1 MESSSF
7 MWLFLAAAVASYCL
21 TAAVRRLALRH
32 GLMDQPNRRSS
43 HTRPTPRGG
52 GLAIVI
58 VFTVALAS
66 GWLWLDLISGNL
78 TVALLAGS
86 ILVATIGYLDDR
98 NDLSAAV
105 RLTVHFVAISVAFS
119 VTGGLSMP
127 NGVLATFAWQV
138 MAGLACL
145 WFLNLFNFMDGIDGI
160 AAMEAIFIS
169 TSAAMLLAKLDAP
182 IELIWSWIAL
192 VGACTGFLGHNWPP
206 ARIFM
211 GDTGSG
217 FLGFVMAVLLVAST
231 HVSGFSPWVAI
242 ILVAAFG
249 ADATVTLVRRMLR
262 GEKWHR
268 PHRSHA
274 YQRLS
279 RRWGSHLR
287 VTTLYC
293 AINCLV
299 VLPAAVA
306 AIAAPSIAPGIAT
319 LLFAG
324 LGWAAWRVGA
334 GLPDQPTTRESE

>member
-1 MESSSF
+1 MELSSLK
-7 MWLFLAAAVASYCL
+7 WLFLTGAVASYCL
-21 TAAVRRLALRH
+21 TAAVRRLALRYD
-32 GLMDQPNRRSS
+32 LMDQPNSRSS
-43 HTRPTPRGG
+43 HSRPTPRGG

-58 VFTVALAS
+58 VFTVALAI
-66 GWLWLDLISGNL
+66 GWLWRDLISSDL

-86 ILVATIGYLDDR
+86 ILVAGIGYLDDR
-98 NDLSAAV
+98 NNLSAGV
-105 RLTVHFVAISVAFS
+105 RLVVHCVAITVAFLI
-119 VTGGLSMP
+119 VGGLSVP
-127 NGVLATFAWQV
+127 GGGLVTLAWQLL
-138 MAGLACL
+138 AGFACL

-160 AAMEAIFIS
+160 AAMEAIFVS
-169 TSAAMLLAKLDAP
+169 TAAAMLLAELDAP
-182 IELIWSWIAL
+182 VELIWSWIAL
-192 VGACTGFLGHNWPP
+192 LGACTGFLCHNWPP

-217 FLGFVMAVLLVAST
+217 FLGFVIGILLVAST

-242 ILVAAFG
+242 ILVTAFG

-287 VTTLYC
+287 VTLLYC

-306 AIAAPSIAPGIAT
+306 AIAAPALAPGIAT
-319 LLFAG
+319 CLFAG
-324 LGWAAWRVGA
+324 LGWIAWRVGA
-334 GLPDQPTTRESE
+334 GLPDQPTARETE

>member
-1 MESSSF
+1 MELSSF
-7 MWLFLAAAVASYCL
+7 TWLFLTAAVASYCL

-66 GWLWLDLISGNL
+66 GWLWRDLISSDL

-86 ILVATIGYLDDR
+86 ILVAGIGYLDDR
-98 NDLSAAV
+98 NDLSAAL
-105 RLTVHFVAISVAFS
+105 RLAVQCVAITVAF
-119 VTGGLSMP
+119 VIAGGLTLP
-127 NGVLATFAWQV
+127 NGVPATLAWQL

-169 TSAAMLLAKLDAP
+169 TAAAMLLARLDAP
-182 IELIWSWIAL
+182 VELIWSWIAL
-192 VGACTGFLGHNWPP
+192 VGACAGFLGHNWPP

-217 FLGFVMAVLLVAST
+217 FLGFVIAVLLVAST
-231 HVSGFSPWVAI
+231 QVSGFSLWVAI
-242 ILVAAFG
+242 ILVTVFG

-287 VTTLYC
+287 VTSLYC

-306 AIAAPSIAPGIAT
+306 AIAAPALAPGIAT

-324 LGWAAWRVGA
+324 LGWIAWRVGA
-334 GLPDQPTTRESE
+334 GLPDQPTTREFE